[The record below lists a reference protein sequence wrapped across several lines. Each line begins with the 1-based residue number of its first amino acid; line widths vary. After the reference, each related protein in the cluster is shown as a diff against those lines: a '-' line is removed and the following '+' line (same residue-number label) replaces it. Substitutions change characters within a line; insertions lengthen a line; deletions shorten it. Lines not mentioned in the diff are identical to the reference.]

1 MAQRAEAAILRSAW
15 HHGCTN
21 RYMMSHIPTLPR
33 SARAIAL
40 ATVLA
45 AVSGVAAPAPQVKAP
60 AGGTI
65 DTVAVEG
72 TIDVL
77 SPGTQS
83 LSVKTTDGTTQFF
96 RLLEKVFVHGRTGAD
111 DELEGLERGMT
122 VVVHYSGSSESAV
135 AQEIDR
141 IDAEGLAITE
151 GQVTSIDRVRGR
163 IKIRYED
170 GRTETL
176 KLSNRVSRNVGRDT
190 AANMRV
196 VVYYT
201 NNKGVKEVH
210 YFKKKT

>member
-1 MAQRAEAAILRSAW
+1 MGAAFRLNRAAA
-15 HHGCTN
+15 T
-21 RYMMSHIPTLPR
+21 
-33 SARAIAL
+33 IAL
-40 ATVLA
+40 ASAAAAGLA
-45 AVSGVAAPAPQVKAP
+45 GAAPQVKAP

-72 TIDVL
+72 TIDVI

-96 RLLEKVFVHGRTGAD
+96 RLLEKVFVHGRKGTD
-111 DELEGLERGMT
+111 DELSGLQRGMT
-122 VVVHYSGSSESAV
+122 VVVHYSGSGRSATV
-135 AQEIDR
+135 EEIDR
-141 IDAEGLAITE
+141 LDGQGLEISEGH
-151 GQVTSIDRVRGR
+151 VTSIDRVRGE
-163 IKIRYED
+163 IKIRFD
-170 GRTETL
+170 DHRTETL

-190 AANMRV
+190 STNTRV

>member
-1 MAQRAEAAILRSAW
+1 MGAAFRL
-15 HHGCTN
+15 N
-21 RYMMSHIPTLPR
+21 RPAAT
-33 SARAIAL
+33 IAL
-40 ATVLA
+40 AGA
-45 AVSGVAAPAPQVKAP
+45 VAAAGSAGGAPQVKAP

-72 TIDVL
+72 TIDVI

-96 RLLEKVFVHGRTGAD
+96 RLLEKAFVHGRKGTD
-111 DELEGLERGMT
+111 DELSGLQHGMT
-122 VVVHYSGSSESAV
+122 VVVHYSGSGQSATV
-135 AQEIDR
+135 QEIDR
-141 IDAEGLAITE
+141 LDGQGLEISEGH
-151 GQVTSIDRVRGR
+151 VTSIDRVRGE
-163 IKIRYED
+163 IKIRFD
-170 GRTETL
+170 DHRTETL

-190 AANMRV
+190 STNARV